1 MRISEIDS
9 LRGIAVIFV
18 MLYHYTSFVSTLN
31 DSEFVF
37 HLGFYGVNLF
47 FTISGFVIYMTLSN
61 VKSIKQFLINRV
73 SRIFPAYLGALFVTY
88 GVLLFFSDRNI
99 PFSMF
104 MINLS
109 MMQEFFNVGH
119 VDGVYWTLTR
129 ELIFYF
135 FITMTILFR
144 VVKIEVV
151 IIAFMIYT
159 IVIKIIT
166 SKFLVESSAYAD
178 YLLFLNNYTWYFFQG
193 IALFLL
199 YRDERFDYK
208 RIAIILLSIV
218 LTYGSGHT
226 LSLITNLIFILLF
239 ILMYYKKLNLIN
251 HVSLRYIGTISYS
264 LYLLHNEIGM
274 IMIYALYPYVDWW
287 SILITCIAMIIISI
301 FFYNYVERPLGKK
314 CKNYLSNNNDNRNIR
329 V

>member
-1 MRISEIDS
+1 
-9 LRGIAVIFV
+9 
-18 MLYHYTSFVSTLN
+18 
-31 DSEFVF
+31 
-37 HLGFYGVNLF
+37 
-47 FTISGFVIYMTLSN
+47 
-61 VKSIKQFLINRV
+61 
-73 SRIFPAYLGALFVTY
+73 
-88 GVLLFFSDRNI
+88 
-99 PFSMF
+99 
-104 MINLS
+104 
-109 MMQEFFNVGH
+109 
-119 VDGVYWTLTR
+119 
-129 ELIFYF
+129 
-135 FITMTILFR
+135 
-144 VVKIEVV
+144 
-151 IIAFMIYT
+151 
-159 IVIKIIT
+159 
-166 SKFLVESSAYAD
+166 
-178 YLLFLNNYTWYFFQG
+178 
-193 IALFLL
+193 
-199 YRDERFDYK
+199 
-208 RIAIILLSIV
+208 LLSIV